1 MCIIV
6 VSLMKWKKPRLRKFI
21 KKDIINIT
29 YKIAKKEVMEK
40 VNSDEEIEGVISS
53 ITQEILL
60 GYKNKK
66 EEDK

>member
-1 MCIIV
+1 
-6 VSLMKWKKPRLRKFI
+6 
-21 KKDIINIT
+21 
-29 YKIAKKEVMEK
+29 MEK

-53 ITQEILL
+53 ITQEKLL

>member
-1 MCIIV
+1 
-6 VSLMKWKKPRLRKFI
+6 MKWKKLRLRKFS
-21 KKDIINIT
+21 KEDIINIT

-40 VNSDEEIEGVISS
+40 VNSDKEIEEILASTI
-53 ITQEILL
+53 QEILL

>member
-1 MCIIV
+1 
-6 VSLMKWKKPRLRKFI
+6 MKWKKPRLRKFI
-21 KKDIINIT
+21 KEDIINIT

-40 VNSDEEIEGVISS
+40 VNSDEEIEEILAST
-53 ITQEILL
+53 TQEILL

>member
-1 MCIIV
+1 
-6 VSLMKWKKPRLRKFI
+6 MKWKKLRLRKFS
-21 KKDIINIT
+21 KEDIINIT

-40 VNSDEEIEGVISS
+40 VHSDEEIEGSISS
-53 ITQEILL
+53 TTQEILL

>member
-1 MCIIV
+1 
-6 VSLMKWKKPRLRKFI
+6 MKWKKPRLRKFI
-21 KKDIINIT
+21 KEDIINIT

>member
-1 MCIIV
+1 
-6 VSLMKWKKPRLRKFI
+6 MKWKKLRLRKFI
-21 KKDIINIT
+21 KEDIINIT

-40 VNSDEEIEGVISS
+40 VNSDKEIEEILASTI
-53 ITQEILL
+53 QEILL

>member
-1 MCIIV
+1 
-6 VSLMKWKKPRLRKFI
+6 MKWKKPRLRKFI
-21 KKDIINIT
+21 KEDIINIT
-29 YKIAKKEVMEK
+29 YKISKKEVMEK
-40 VNSDEEIEGVISS
+40 VNSDEEIEGVISR

>member
-1 MCIIV
+1 
-6 VSLMKWKKPRLRKFI
+6 MKWKKPRLRKFI

>member
-1 MCIIV
+1 
-6 VSLMKWKKPRLRKFI
+6 MKWKKPRLRKFI

-53 ITQEILL
+53 ITQEKLL

>member
-1 MCIIV
+1 
-6 VSLMKWKKPRLRKFI
+6 MKWKKPRLRKFI

-40 VNSDEEIEGVISS
+40 VNSDEEIEGIISS